1 MDMFRKIL
9 RRSNTQDKYQ
19 ELRERESRELVGEGE
34 DDVEGGA
41 VHETSGRQVSGHLPD
56 GLAKQFLDKPGIPM
70 PPIPRFRA
78 TLCFRWLILVFL
90 LIGSLYWLGR
100 FLTVQSFHDITSV
113 KNIELDVDNC
123 DVELSP
129 MPPKL
134 EHSAVTI
141 QYWKFMSQI
150 HRIST
155 EDDTMTIQVDM
166 RAKVPMFR
174 CLISIFTNESKLE
187 KLSGHIGGTQH
198 CRLIMLEAISK
209 EVELT
214 SQQVSVQL
222 KALPK
227 KVHLTSSDGLVAL
240 RPRTVPDGWDATIK
254 ASRANVLVEVP
265 SSFTLDLAG
274 ESEKHTVLAGE
285 KLDATTPG
293 QYQMHAGHGSKKGKL
308 KFDFESEAA
317 GYVKAGD
324 AIAPKDVV
332 AGSQHDTPSFF
343 NASMAQLD
351 ELSKW
356 IERRADGVAPW
367 VARFH
372 LNGPNLPQGSWE
384 VLSSEAFL
392 TVPLQWYVLL
402 SAGTLRP
409 KVSEVHLHPMG
420 MKAWP
425 TLPTSNSTKNTKKTS
440 IDETLLKSF
449 EMLRPYVEKAN
460 APGATFAWVPH
471 EGRPIVFTKATNKWS
486 HAELSYT
493 QVNVL
498 MLLIA
503 VTFNIVVSVLV
514 AAYVINWLQINADFQ
529 LELKEAAVTIASSH
543 RIGKLS
549 GKNPNS
555 SWRII
560 AAHVEQPDQGVILRW
575 RKRTG
580 VQSSAYLCVKA
591 KADPDPARGLDG
603 DEICINMAV
612 QERVDMKSESN
623 IIIEFFFS
631 ASGSKGYPPEGG
643 YEPTGKDLKC
653 QYSYRFQVEGYNNH
667 EELVAVSDWSN
678 EVYIKA
684 RSSVFDVPSRIL
696 QVNCAVPTDSLE
708 FFVEH
713 FAQFNIEG
721 KHPQH
726 LVILSD
732 IKVCYHKNW
741 RDFRDWQS
749 DFLLTA
755 WMGETSAR
763 CERETRAGTCR
774 SFDKTG
780 IFRPPDDVVQ
790 GDVDDEEE
798 RRTQE
803 LNNAVPGRPTLC
815 VGGADR
821 KLCDLFITLRKSSGE
836 DVAEGKLEWDDL
848 IEAFDKYEQSNEISE
863 DQSIFVELATDKVE
877 GEFDEEWLV
886 WVEARVTF
894 KNELDPKCV
903 EMPYHK
909 RIFQLDPP
917 GQIFY
922 EGMER
927 FMAWDASSLQ
937 MNSGDEDMKS
947 FDIYMTYPENPD
959 LERLLLAENVQ
970 VTNGGV
976 SVMITFPDSV
986 NANHIVAQLFVEGF
1000 NDRGESVMARSSMEA
1015 EPLPS
1020 LSHRFIICRTWTLA
1034 DFELMY
1040 ASFCRMNSMEMERVT
1055 EEALQEY
1062 GMVLA
1067 REQLKVCSGLRKPLI
1082 FEEIAEEEV
1091 IDCPGLI
1098 MVSGD
1103 NISARSAL
1111 GPAVDLTGGGSDA
1124 GGSIL
1129 RTISSAKS
1137 PFLGTSTAS
1146 PSGRKGANAGAD
1158 VIDKREYRSTF
1169 QSIGFL
1175 ENAWPRYPH
1184 PLDMAYGT
1192 GWMPSFLLLNSF
1204 YPVDNIL
1211 NAIKAG
1217 ANALALPVAYDTV
1230 RAIGGRYLADSLLR
1244 VATAPLYGLVPYLCE
1259 AFLYLLQMFS
1269 FLVLPFLLLFFGLC
1283 YEFVGMFF
1291 ALNPEASE
1299 YAIVDKPQ
1307 SHIPDM
1313 TFSAVVSGRSVE
1325 EWMMGLSSVSLVALL
1340 GSTVTANLMI
1350 FLICESNFLRN
1361 LPPPAIQHA
1370 IHQIM
1375 NSMGSMLVSSY
1386 IWVLLSFVISSVLW
1400 FGMVVVIYPE
1410 QMLTAL
1416 ACAGGLATV
1425 FTTMLT
1431 GLKNTKDELERM
1443 LREEIPE
1450 VLELVCDS
1458 FLEHYDKTSSGT
1470 SKRVIATYRKL
1481 EEELAERT
1489 HSYVKH
1495 RLDHNTKLKQDVFQ
1509 DEKRLP
1515 KEALGCLFTRALVK
1529 SKLWKDILWQEQ
1541 NEEEANQNPELAVQT
1556 TDTVLESLG
1565 LPQEDTTQM
1574 HYLDLRMRLED
1585 KEREEGGENI
1595 HKFGPDLQQKL
1606 MKVYVRMQDVHME
1619 APQDVG
1625 EALSNPKRLAKC
1637 MHRANLAKFKT
1648 LEHAK
1653 DAGSKS
1659 SLQICIQSLNEEK
1672 VDQLDLFLVEHLD
1685 ETLSQVEISE
1695 MVTPFVETT
1704 IPAEVQKQV
1713 RFALDMT
1720 RQDSNAQ
1727 QLYDQLRRK
1736 KNSIP
1741 RKQVKQRLT
1750 LNRQDDPDGLM
1761 SFLADIGIVERTA
1774 QKRKAAHYNGLFH
1787 RVEGLVSEWKREDE
1801 EGHEVKDPIVDPRDL
1816 EGFVH
1821 ELLKHRIWW
1830 GAMESILKNIGF
1842 PMTVDGSGNSVS
1854 REVVMKEF
1862 EAQSVKDGFLPA
1874 DKMLDFLR
1882 KVSRAD
1888 VADGAAGRL
1897 WKGEMVMLMQ
1907 HLKICGFVGKQVR
1920 TEAVKKTK
1928 SKVDQDVDIAD
1939 DGLPEMAQQEWPEW
1953 MVRAWARVAPPLPH
1967 NEEAR
1972 PFLPRTL
1979 IYKFIKEIAF
1989 AREEHVRTFKERE
2002 ADTYEKLKIIDEEYD
2017 TWKKEEGEGPKYIWV
2032 NRGKS
2037 LLRVRAIWQECFLEL
2052 LTKVGNPVQDI
2063 KEGLLLF
2070 HSALQ
2075 DQKAYYSGDLT
2086 DMEGLLAVD
2095 YLHTWLQKNLV
2106 ERTTE
2111 VSLQIFKA
2119 ALQMAEFTLPPSS
2132 VEALWYSADKAQ
2144 MVGSKTMERASL
2156 RQVKDLEDRLVMY
2169 LSGGMF
2175 YESLRGLIVNELHVP
2190 SLHSLDAKEIAAAF
2204 KQVDEKTGCC
2214 GVIDPHEVSELLLL
2228 LSQEGMDLAVVQQ
2241 SFDQLRVHLD
2251 HEAVQDAFMMVDTN
2265 CDDKIDLTEFLSLID
2280 RMVEQIIPDAI
2291 FEYMGLQRYQ
2301 IFWGVILKV
2310 LTILT
2315 MFLFVFVSLNA
2326 FHVDVGE
2333 KAASAGSSSIRAALA
2348 GLALLGLRND
2358 NSPEYMEKQANIAK
2372 EQLYRITS
2380 VSRSQLEA
2388 RRRSNALNAAGAR
2401 MARRSNNS
2409 GGGVTLTGG
2418 GGHGDDDEEEADAH

>member
-1 MDMFRKIL
+1 MRKQAPED
-9 RRSNTQDKYQ
+9 RYT
-19 ELRERESRELVGEGE
+19 ELRERESRELMH
-34 DDVEGGA
+34 DDEADPEATVE
-41 VHETSGRQVSGHLPD
+41 HETSGRQVSGHLQD

-78 TLCFRWLILVFL
+78 TLCCRWLLLVFL
-90 LIGSLYWLGR
+90 LIALVHWLGR
-100 FLTVQSFHDITSV
+100 FMTVQAFHDITHV
-113 KNIELDVDNC
+113 KHLELEVDNC
-123 DVELSP
+123 DVEMAPL
-129 MPPKL
+129 PPKL
-134 EHSAVTI
+134 KKGAVTI

-150 HRIST
+150 HRISNE
-155 EDDTMTIQVDM
+155 EDKMTIQVDM
-166 RAKVPMFR
+166 RVKVPMFR
-174 CLISIFTNESKLE
+174 CLISIFTNHSSLDKI
-187 KLSGHIGGTQH
+187 SGHIGGTQH
-198 CRLIMLEAISK
+198 CRLMMMEAISK
-209 EVELT
+209 EVQLV
-214 SQQVSVQL
+214 SQQVTMQFE
-222 KALPK
+222 ALPQ
-227 KVHLTSSDGLVAL
+227 KVHLESSQGLVAI
-240 RPRTVPDGWDATIK
+240 RPKTVPEDWDATIK
-254 ASRANVLVEVP
+254 ADHANVLVEVP
-265 SSFTLDLAG
+265 SSFSLDLAG

-285 KLDATTPG
+285 KVHTATPG
-293 QYQMHAGHGSKKGKL
+293 QYQMHGGPKNGKL
-308 KFDFESEAA
+308 KFELVTEAA

-324 AIAPKDVV
+324 AVVPKHVV
-332 AGSQHDTPSFF
+332 TGSGHAEPNFF
-343 NASMAQLD
+343 NASVA
-351 ELSKW
+351 ELRALTEW

-367 VARFH
+367 VARVH
-372 LNGPNLPQGSWE
+372 LNGPNLPKGSWE

-420 MKAWP
+420 MNAWP
-425 TLPTSNSTKNTKKTS
+425 QKPESNATKRKKKALADDTLMREFNM
-440 IDETLLKSF
+440 LKPF
-449 EMLRPYVEKAN
+449 VEKPTA
-460 APGATFAWVPH
+460 AGATLAWVPH

-493 QVNVL
+493 QVNIL

-514 AAYVINWLQINADFQ
+514 AAYVINWLQTNADFQ
-529 LELKEAAVTIASSH
+529 QELKEAAVTIASSH

-549 GKNPNS
+549 GKVNS

-612 QERVDMKSESN
+612 QERVDMKAESN

-653 QYSYRFQVEGYNNH
+653 QYSYRFQVEGYNNN

-678 EVYIKA
+678 EVYIKP

-741 RDFRDWQS
+741 RDFRDFSS

-790 GDVDDEEE
+790 GDVDDEEDK
-798 RRTQE
+798 RTQE
-803 LNNAVPGRPTLC
+803 LNQVVPGRPTLC

-821 KLCDLFITLRKSSGE
+821 KLCDLFVTLRKSSGE

-848 IEAFDKYEQSNEISE
+848 IEAFDKYEQSNDISE

-927 FMAWDASSLQ
+927 FMAWDSSSLAQ
-937 MNSGDEDMKS
+937 SQHGDEDMKS
-947 FDIYMTYPENPD
+947 FDVYMTYPENYD
-959 LERLLLAENVQ
+959 LDPLLLAENVQ

-976 SVMITFPDSV
+976 SVMITFPESI
-986 NANHIVAQLFVEGF
+986 NANHVVCQLKVEGF
-1000 NDRGESVMARSSMEA
+1000 NERGENVKARSSLEG
-1015 EPLPS
+1015 EELPCV
-1020 LSHRFIICRTWTLA
+1020 SHRFIVCRTWTLA

-1040 ASFCRMNSMEMERVT
+1040 ASFCRMNNMEMERVT
-1055 EEALQEY
+1055 EDALQEY

-1067 REQLKVCSGLRKPLI
+1067 KDQLKVCSGLRKPLI
-1082 FEEIAEEEV
+1082 FEEIADQEV

-1129 RTISSAKS
+1129 RTISSSKT
-1137 PFLGTSTAS
+1137 PFLGGSTAS
-1146 PSGRKGANAGAD
+1146 PSGRGRSTAQVD
-1158 VIDKREYRSTF
+1158 VLEKREYRSTF
-1169 QSIGFL
+1169 QSVGFL

-1184 PLDMAYGT
+1184 ALDMAYGT

-1211 NAIKAG
+1211 NGIKAG

-1230 RAIGGRYLADSLLR
+1230 RAIGGRAFADTLLR
-1244 VATAPLYGLVPYLCE
+1244 VGTAPLYGLVPYCCE
-1259 AFLYLLQMFS
+1259 AFLHLLQMFS
-1269 FLVLPFLLLFFGLC
+1269 FLMLPFLLLFFGMC

-1291 ALNPEASE
+1291 AVNPEE
-1299 YAIVDKPQ
+1299 YSTDSRAQ

-1313 TFSAVVSGRSVE
+1313 TFSAVVSGHTVE
-1325 EWMMGLSSVSLVALL
+1325 DWMKGLSSVSFVALI
-1340 GSTVTANLMI
+1340 GSSVTAMTMI
-1350 FLICESNFLRN
+1350 ALICESNFLRN
-1361 LPPPAIQHA
+1361 LPPPAFQHGF
-1370 IHQIM
+1370 HQLM
-1375 NSMGSMLVSSY
+1375 NGMGSMLVSSY
-1386 IWVLLSFVISSVLW
+1386 VWVILSFAISSVLW
-1400 FGMVVVIYPE
+1400 FAMVVVIYPE

-1416 ACAGGLATV
+1416 ACAGGLAAV

-1443 LREEIPE
+1443 LHEEIPE
-1450 VLELVCDS
+1450 VLELVCDT
-1458 FLEHYDKTSSGT
+1458 FLDQYDKISSGS

-1489 HSYVKH
+1489 HAYVKH
-1495 RLDHNTKLKQDVFQ
+1495 RLENNSLIKQDVLG
-1509 DEKRLP
+1509 DEKKLP

-1529 SKLWKDILWQEQ
+1529 SKLWKEILHQEQ
-1541 NEEEANQNPELAVQT
+1541 HEDEHQNPEDVVQT

-1565 LPQEDTTQM
+1565 LPQEDTTKM

-1595 HKFGPDLQQKL
+1595 HKYGPDLQQKL

-1619 APQDVG
+1619 TPSDVN

-1648 LEHAK
+1648 LEHPK
-1653 DAGSKS
+1653 EAGSKS
-1659 SLQICIQSLNEEK
+1659 SLQICIQSLNEEQ
-1672 VDQLDLFLVEHLD
+1672 VDQVDLYLVEHLD
-1685 ETLSQVEISE
+1685 DTLSQVDISE
-1695 MVTPFVETT
+1695 LVTPFVETT
-1704 IPAEVQKQV
+1704 IPVEVQKQV

-1720 RQDSNAQ
+1720 RQDSSAQ

-1741 RKQVKQRLT
+1741 RRQVKQRLT
-1750 LNRQDDPDGLM
+1750 LNRQNDPDGLM
-1761 SFLADIGIVERTA
+1761 SFLADIGVVERTA
-1774 QKRKAAHYNGLFH
+1774 QRRNAAHYNGLFH
-1787 RVEGLVSEWKREDE
+1787 RVEGLVSDWKREDE
-1801 EGHEVKDPIVDPRDL
+1801 EGHDVKDPIVDPRDL

-1854 REVVMKEF
+1854 RDVVMKEF
-1862 EAQSVKDGFLPA
+1862 ESMSVKDGFLPS
-1874 DKMLDFLR
+1874 DKILDFLR
-1882 KVSRAD
+1882 KVTRAD
-1888 VADGAAGRL
+1888 IADGAAGRL

-1920 TEAVKKTK
+1920 SQSGKDKKK
-1928 SKVDQDVDIAD
+1928 NRSAHGEDIDIAD
-1939 DGLPEMAQQEWPEW
+1939 DGLPEMALQEWPEW
-1953 MVRAWARVAPPLPH
+1953 MVRAWDRVAPALPS
-1967 NEEAR
+1967 NESAR

-1989 AREEHVRTFKERE
+1989 AREENVRNFKEKE
-2002 ADTYEKLKIIDEEYD
+2002 SETYEKLKIVDEEYD
-2017 TWKKEEGEGPKYIWV
+2017 SWKKEEGEGPKYLWV

-2037 LLRVRAIWQECFLEL
+2037 LLRVRAIWQECFLDL
-2052 LTKVGNPVQDI
+2052 LTKVHNPVQDM

-2070 HSALQ
+2070 NSALQ
-2075 DQKAYYSGDLT
+2075 DQRNQYHGDLK

-2095 YLHTWLQKNLV
+2095 FLHTWLQKNLV
-2106 ERTTE
+2106 ERTSE
-2111 VSLQIFKA
+2111 VSLQIFKS
-2119 ALQMAEFTLPPSS
+2119 ALHMAEFTLPPSS

-2144 MVGSKTMERASL
+2144 MVGSKSMERASL

-2228 LSQEGMDLAVVQQ
+2228 LSQEGMDLTVVQQ

-2251 HEAVQDAFMMVDTN
+2251 PEAVQDAFMMVDTN

-2280 RMVEQIIPDAI
+2280 RMVDTMIPDAI
-2291 FEYMGLQRYQ
+2291 FEYMGLQRHQ

-2310 LTILT
+2310 VTILT

-2388 RRRSNALNAAGAR
+2388 RRRSVALNAGAR
-2401 MARRSNNS
+2401 MARKSAGNVTL
-2409 GGGVTLTGG
+2409 GGGTTTKNEEE
-2418 GGHGDDDEEEADAH
+2418 EEEADAD